1 MQKVEMIVSGN
12 PALVDQDMVK
22 KIIQKRM
29 LVDRGMNLQQMI
41 KTETDPTAKS
51 ILQSDAAENASK
63 IIRLNRTIR
72 SGCVQFI

>member
-1 MQKVEMIVSGN
+1 MQKVEMIVSGKL
-12 PALVDQDMVK
+12 ALVDQDMAR
-22 KIIQKRM
+22 KIIKKRM
-29 LVDRGMNLQQMI
+29 LVDRGMTLQKMI
-41 KTETDPTAKS
+41 KNETDPTAKS